1 MGERAASEVLAGPE
15 EAGAA
20 GESTPHA
27 SALKPVT
34 ASKRETILEGM
45 LHAVGSVGY
54 EAASVRTVL
63 DLTGLYRQAFYDN
76 FADKESCYLE
86 AFDFGVERL
95 GAQVTAAASSEEGW
109 LGKLRAGLGAL
120 LDALDRDADV
130 GRALIVEV
138 HAAGPEALSRRAAA
152 MKRITDFIDSAREI
166 PGRGESPPPI
176 APEGIVAGIHAVVH
190 ARLATGTNEGFR
202 ELLPEFM
209 YFAVL
214 PYFGSDAA
222 EREMEAARA

>member
-1 MGERAASEVLAGPE
+1 MGERAASKVLAGPE
-15 EAGAA
+15 EAAAVGEGA
-20 GESTPHA
+20 PHA
-27 SALKPVT
+27 SALKLVT

-63 DLTGLYRQAFYDN
+63 DLAGLYRQAFYDN
-76 FADKESCYLE
+76 FADKENCYLE

-95 GAQVTAAASSEEGW
+95 DALVVAATSSEETW

-120 LDALDRDADV
+120 LEALDRDADV
-130 GRALIVEV
+130 GRALVVEV
-138 HAAGPEALSRRAAA
+138 HAAGPEALSKRAAA
-152 MKRITDFIDSAREI
+152 MKRVTDFVDSAREI

>member
-1 MGERAASEVLAGPE
+1 MAQISRR
-15 EAGAA
+15 
-20 GESTPHA
+20 TFI
-27 SALKPVT
+27 
-34 ASKRETILEGM
+34 RRM
-45 LHAVGSVGY
+45 AVGGGTL
-54 EAASVRTVL
+54 AWL
-63 DLTGLYRQAFYDN
+63 CTGIE
-76 FADKESCYLE
+76 FA
-86 AFDFGVERL
+86 
-95 GAQVTAAASSEEGW
+95 
-109 LGKLRAGLGAL
+109 
-120 LDALDRDADV
+120 
-130 GRALIVEV
+130 
-138 HAAGPEALSRRAAA
+138 HAAGPEALSRRAAT

>member
-1 MGERAASEVLAGPE
+1 MGERAASEVLTGPGGTGAVGE
-15 EAGAA
+15 E
-20 GESTPHA
+20 TPHA
-27 SALKPVT
+27 STLKPVT

-86 AFDFGVERL
+86 AFDYGVERL
-95 GAQVTAAASSEEGW
+95 DDQVAAATSAEESW

-120 LDALDRDADV
+120 LEALDRDADI
-130 GRALIVEV
+130 GRALVVEV
-138 HAAGPEALSRRAAA
+138 HAAGPEALDRRAVA

-166 PGRGESPPPI
+166 PEQGESPPPI

-190 ARLATGTNEGFR
+190 ARLATGANEGFR
-202 ELLPEFM
+202 DLLPEFM